1 MVDLPG
7 AARQPVCEA
16 ESDRT
21 TGEAAARM
29 VPSVEAIRCADVGP
43 LLVRRAHFLEAGGFN
58 ESGTVRGE
66 PGSVNVDCELQARL
80 WLRGRASL
88 VNGLVGA
95 QRWEG
100 YPNQQQHR
108 AWEHPAALAGHAR
121 RMTNYYNLFEVAGSA
136 ARLAIERT
144 ARAMNANFRCPTEQL
159 RRRPRTKFDCYVVQ
173 AEGTCLV

>member
-1 MVDLPG
+1 MDDLPG

-66 PGSVNVDCELQARL
+66 PGSVNVDCELEARMWGRGYATVYLGLEGKERWTHSEERRAWRHPRMAAGHYLRRRRYWEMYEQPGTRARL
-80 WLRGRASL
+80 
-88 VNGLVGA
+88 N
-95 QRWEG
+95 
-100 YPNQQQHR
+100 
-108 AWEHPAALAGHAR
+108 
-121 RMTNYYNLFEVAGSA
+121 
-136 ARLAIERT
+136 IERQ
-144 ARAMNANFRCPTEQL
+144 ARAMNGQFTCPTREAL
-159 RRRPRTKFDCYVVQ
+159 ARKPRTKFDCYITQ
-173 AEGTCLV
+173 GEGTCEV